1 MKKRILV
8 LLALIMSVL
17 FVSCGS
23 SGDNV
28 KDALN
33 DTSIFSQEEIDY
45 VNSEIEETKQYGYNV
60 TSKTINSTTMQ
71 FSGNY
76 SYEDEGKTVSGTF
89 SDKIEKKNGI
99 VYETFTNYLD
109 PDDSYVYYELTIP
122 RVFGVYTNND
132 YFLSTSKNTLKTLL
146 KNNGF
151 EGFDTTDSW
160 DENNNYFQLEVLLY
174 ASQNSKLY
182 NGFIGKMNNKYYF

>member
-33 DTSIFSQEEIDY
+33 DTSIFSQEEINY
-45 VNSEIEETKQYGYNV
+45 VNNGMEEMKQYGYNV

-76 SYEDEGKTVSGTF
+76 SYEDEDTGDTVTGTF
-89 SDKIEKKNGI
+89 SEKIEK
-99 VYETFTNYLD
+99 
-109 PDDSYVYYELTIP
+109 
-122 RVFGVYTNND
+122 
-132 YFLSTSKNTLKTLL
+132 
-146 KNNGF
+146 
-151 EGFDTTDSW
+151 TT
-160 DENNNYFQLEVLLY
+160 Q
-174 ASQNSKLY
+174 KR
-182 NGFIGKMNNKYYF
+182 